1 MRIYHSGDMTQA
13 GEQATR
19 HFLIM
24 KQLILDGIEQDIF
37 PGAVVCIYRED
48 KPLILEAYGHRMI
61 TPHRLPMLKETL
73 FDLASLTKSV
83 ATATAV
89 MLLREQGRVDLD
101 EDVTAYLPEFTRTGI
116 SVFHLLT
123 HTSGLPAWRPLY
135 LEQSNSGEDAR
146 HKTQDRIQE
155 GETSGLESRVL
166 SLESSFRTKA
176 VKYLSNLP
184 LEYDTGSRVIYSCLG
199 YILLGEMVRAVSGVG
214 LDIFTRVQIF
224 EPLGMADTFFNPP
237 EDRRGDC
244 AATEDSNSFE
254 RRMTSYRSYKWREG
268 VVVGEVHDE
277 NAHSLGGVAG
287 NAGLFSTASDLAKFC
302 RMLINADGNIL
313 SAESVQMMATL
324 HTRGL
329 DGSRGI
335 GWIILSGGVLYH
347 TGFTGTAIWIDLKHR
362 AAAILLTNRVH
373 PDATKEGIGKFRER
387 FYGELR
393 KEWLKQD

>member
-1 MRIYHSGDMTQA
+1 MTQA
-13 GEQATR
+13 DEQVTR

-24 KQLILDGIEQDIF
+24 KQLILNGIDQGIF
-37 PGAVVCIYRED
+37 PGAVACIYRED
-48 KPLILEAYGHRMI
+48 KPLILEAYGNRMI
-61 TPHRLPMLKETL
+61 TPERLPMLEGTL
-73 FDLASLTKSV
+73 FDLASLTKPV
-83 ATATAV
+83 ATATSV

-101 EDVTAYLPEFTRTGI
+101 EDVNTYLPEFTRTGI

-135 LEQSNSGEDAR
+135 LESGD
-146 HKTQDRIQE
+146 
-155 GETSGLESRVL
+155 
-166 SLESSFRTKA
+166 RTKA
-176 VKYLSNLP
+176 VEYLSNLP
-184 LEYDTGSRVIYSCLG
+184 LEYDTGSRVVYSCLG
-199 YILLGEMVRAVSGVG
+199 YILLGEMVRAVSGVR
-214 LDIFTRVQIF
+214 LDIFTREQIF
-224 EPLGMADTFFNPP
+224 EPLDMADTLFNPP

-254 RRMTSYRSYKWREG
+254 RRMTSYRSYKWRDG

-277 NAHSLGGVAG
+277 NAHSLDGVAG

-302 RMLINADGNIL
+302 RMLINAGGNIL
-313 SAESVQMMATL
+313 SPESVQMMATL

-347 TGFTGTAIWIDLKHR
+347 TGFTGTAIWMDLKR
-362 AAAILLTNRVH
+362 RNAAILLTNRVH
-373 PDATKEGIGKFRER
+373 PDAMKEGIGKFRER
-387 FYGELR
+387 FYGELK